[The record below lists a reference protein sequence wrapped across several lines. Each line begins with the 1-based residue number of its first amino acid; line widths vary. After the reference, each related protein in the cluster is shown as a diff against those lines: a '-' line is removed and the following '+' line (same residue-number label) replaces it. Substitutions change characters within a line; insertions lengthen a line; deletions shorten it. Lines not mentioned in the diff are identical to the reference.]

1 MKVILASA
9 SPRRRE
15 LLQQVGIEAEVCPAD
30 FAETD
35 SSEISAADVALS
47 NAKGKCLAVVAE
59 KGDKLPVVAADTIV
73 VIDNS
78 VLGKPKDA
86 AEAKKMLKTLSGR
99 KHQVITGVA
108 VSYLGRML
116 YRSNVT
122 EVYFRDLSEAEIN
135 AYVLTGETLDKAG
148 AYGIQGKGALLV
160 ERINGCY
167 NNVVG
172 LPLTMLDTMFKELG
186 AK

>member
-1 MKVILASA
+1 
-9 SPRRRE
+9 
-15 LLQQVGIEAEVCPAD
+15 
-30 FAETD
+30 
-35 SSEISAADVALS
+35 
-47 NAKGKCLAVVAE
+47 
-59 KGDKLPVVAADTIV
+59 
-73 VIDNS
+73 
-78 VLGKPKDA
+78 
-86 AEAKKMLKTLSGR
+86 MLKTLSGR

-135 AYVLTGETLDKAG
+135 AYVLTGEPLDKAG

>member
-15 LLQQVGIEAEVCPAD
+15 LLQQVGIETEVFPAD

-35 SSEISAADVALS
+35 SSEISAADVTLS

-73 VIDNS
+73 VIDNA

-86 AEAKKMLKTLSGR
+86 AEAKKMLKTLSSR

-122 EVYFRDLSEAEIN
+122 EVYFRDLSEAEID
-135 AYVLTGETLDKAG
+135 AYVLTGEPLDKAG